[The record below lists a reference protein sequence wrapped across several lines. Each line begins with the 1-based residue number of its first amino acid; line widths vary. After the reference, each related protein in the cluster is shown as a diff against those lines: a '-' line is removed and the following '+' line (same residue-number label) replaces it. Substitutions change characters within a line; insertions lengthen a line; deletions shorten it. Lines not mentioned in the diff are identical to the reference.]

1 MKVTKRLI
9 LFFILMCVSLSVHA
23 TCVILLHGL
32 ARTNSSMGKLEKQLT
47 EEGFRVVN
55 LGYPSRDYVIEQLA
69 KRAINPALEEC
80 KSEKTVSF
88 VTHSLGG
95 ILVRQY
101 LSQQKISNLKR
112 VVMLGPPNRGSEV
125 VDKMSQVPGFDFIN
139 GKAGMQL
146 GTDSN
151 SIPNT
156 LGQADFDVG
165 IIAGTK
171 SVNLIL
177 SYLIPGE
184 DDGKVS
190 VESTK
195 LLGMNDHIILPVT
208 HTFMM
213 SNKNV
218 ISQTIQYL
226 RNGKFEKE

>member
-1 MKVTKRLI
+1 MRVTKRLI

-55 LGYPSRDYVIEQLA
+55 LGYPSRDYVIEQLS

>member
-23 TCVILLHGL
+23 SCVILLHGL